1 MKFAVAFVILL
12 AIGAF
17 ATRPG
22 AAALDEMIVSD
33 LQVEAANL
41 GVGEGD
47 DVISGL
53 ARLACS
59 VSAAECARLIRAG
72 MTIEVSELYVARS
85 ARVAF
90 GDDPALRCL
99 GVFTQW
105 TCRPLE

>member
-1 MKFAVAFVILL
+1 MKFVAAFLIVL

-22 AAALDEMIVSD
+22 AAALDDMIVSD

-41 GVGEGD
+41 GVGQD
-47 DVISGL
+47 DDLISGI
-53 ARLACS
+53 AKLACS
-59 VSAAECARLIRAG
+59 VSAAECARLIRSA
-72 MTIEVSELYVARS
+72 MTIEVSELYVART

-105 TCRPLE
+105 TCSPVE